1 MNVGEVEA
9 LWKNGYSPADFVR
22 ADEELAEVMGML
34 TSGVLGKRFDDIAAS
49 LLSNRYGVADSY
61 MTLADFG
68 DYKRAQRDVSEAY
81 LDRNRF
87 MQMSLCNIAGA
98 GVFSADR
105 AVLEYAKNIW
115 KMKK

>member
-1 MNVGEVEA
+1 
-9 LWKNGYSPADFVR
+9 
-22 ADEELAEVMGML
+22 
-34 TSGVLGKRFDDIAAS
+34 
-49 LLSNRYGVADSY
+49 

-68 DYKRAQRDVSEAY
+68 DYKRAQREVSEAY
-81 LDRNRF
+81 LDRYGF
-87 MQMSLCNIAGA
+87 MRMSLCNIAGA